1 VRRIRRCSRLFT
13 LSSRPRRY
21 CLHPK
26 IAMQE
31 AGMTVDR
38 TCQNMRVR
46 AGRDREIFLYNY
58 AEMAYSDCETRIS
71 KHTEAR
77 HATAENVKTVPA
89 SFNRVPRRPRSCSQ
103 PRFPGDPRSA
113 QPQS

>member
-1 VRRIRRCSRLFT
+1 
-13 LSSRPRRY
+13 
-21 CLHPK
+21 
-26 IAMQE
+26 
-31 AGMTVDR
+31 MTVDR

-77 HATAENVKTVPA
+77 HATAESVKTVPA
-89 SFNRVPRRPRSCSQ
+89 SFNRGATPTEKLFSAPLPGRPALGPASILRDAMQ
-103 PRFPGDPRSA
+103 KRML
-113 QPQS
+113 